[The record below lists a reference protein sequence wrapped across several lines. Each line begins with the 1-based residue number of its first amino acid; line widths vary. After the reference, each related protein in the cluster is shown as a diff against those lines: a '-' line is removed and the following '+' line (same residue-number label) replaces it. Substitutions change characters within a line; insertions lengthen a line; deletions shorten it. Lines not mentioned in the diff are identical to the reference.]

1 MMRFGHA
8 YNVFLNPSAIGC
20 CAWYIL
26 SPDQLFSMSHDI
38 QSENALLFTWRPGFP
53 SFRGQTAR
61 LQPAPAKVFI
71 PKEFFFDFKE
81 LLYLRESSICRES
94 IYCRQSGCFFR
105 KHDHT
110 SAVNCSGLHH
120 YYLSKLYNWKFSR
133 KKIWHYIPLSFFFEK
148 VLIVI
153 L

>member
-1 MMRFGHA
+1 MNIMLFQSIGHFA
-8 YNVFLNPSAIGC
+8 LQIGC
-20 CAWYIL
+20 CVWYFFPGSIVFNFTWC
-26 SPDQLFSMSHDI
+26 SKSKK
-38 QSENALLFTWRPGFP
+38 ALLLTWRPGFL